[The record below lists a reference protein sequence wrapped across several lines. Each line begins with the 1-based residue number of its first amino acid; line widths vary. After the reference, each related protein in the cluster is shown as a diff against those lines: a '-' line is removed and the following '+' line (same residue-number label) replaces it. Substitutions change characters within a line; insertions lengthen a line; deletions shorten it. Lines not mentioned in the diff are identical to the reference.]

1 MKRYRITGGYPLDGE
16 VRIQGSKNA
25 VLPMMAA
32 AVLQEETV
40 ELKGCPKISDV
51 FCMEKLLQVLGA
63 ETEWERDTLRIR
75 CRRTDGDLSEEKT
88 AGKLR
93 SSILLLGSLL
103 GRNGYGKIRSPGGCT
118 IGRRPTDLHEM
129 ALRALGAGITRT
141 GTGITAY
148 AGRLSGTY
156 IRFPKKSV
164 GATENAILA
173 AVCAEGTT
181 VLDGCAAEPEVQWLC
196 RFLRSMGASVEG
208 EASGCVMIRGRKK
221 LHGTTFCV
229 PPDRIAAGT
238 WLMAGA
244 AVRGNLEFRR
254 APVKE
259 MQAVL
264 EVYRKM
270 GGQYRVAGDTLFTDS
285 SRVGKA
291 VPYVETA
298 GYPGFPTDLQSP
310 LLAAASTLSGRTIVR
325 ETVFEDRFAAVRELI
340 KMGARAEIRG
350 PVIGMEKS
358 RLKGTRVTAGDLRGG
373 AALVIA
379 ALAAEGSTEVEQV
392 QYIERGYELFPG
404 QLERLGARM
413 HIIEE

>member
-75 CRRTDGDLSEEKT
+75 CRQTDGDLSEEKT

-129 ALRALGAGITRT
+129 ALRSLGAGITRT

-148 AGRLSGTY
+148 AGRLSGTH
-156 IRFPKKSV
+156 IRFPKKRRGNRKRDSCR
-164 GATENAILA
+164 GLCGRHN
-173 AVCAEGTT
+173 GS
-181 VLDGCAAEPEVQWLC
+181 GRCAAEPEVQWLC

-244 AVRGNLEFRR
+244 AVRGSLELRR

-392 QYIERGYELFPG
+392 QYIERGYELFPE
-404 QLERLGARM
+404 QLERLGAR
-413 HIIEE
+413 ICVIEE

>member
-129 ALRALGAGITRT
+129 ALRSLGAGITRT

-148 AGRLSGTY
+148 AGRLSGTH

-181 VLDGCAAEPEVQWLC
+181 VLDGCARRAGSTVALPVPAEYGC
-196 RFLRSMGASVEG
+196 FRGGRSERVRDDS
-208 EASGCVMIRGRKK
+208 RKKK

-310 LLAAASTLSGRTIVR
+310 LLAASTLSGRTIVR

-392 QYIERGYELFPG
+392 QYIERGYELFPE
-404 QLERLGARM
+404 QLERLGARI

>member
-1 MKRYRITGGYPLDGE
+1 M
-16 VRIQGSKNA
+16 
-25 VLPMMAA
+25 
-32 AVLQEETV
+32 
-40 ELKGCPKISDV
+40 
-51 FCMEKLLQVLGA
+51 
-63 ETEWERDTLRIR
+63 
-75 CRRTDGDLSEEKT
+75 
-88 AGKLR
+88 
-93 SSILLLGSLL
+93 
-103 GRNGYGKIRSPGGCT
+103 
-118 IGRRPTDLHEM
+118 
-129 ALRALGAGITRT
+129 
-141 GTGITAY
+141 
-148 AGRLSGTY
+148 
-156 IRFPKKSV
+156 
-164 GATENAILA
+164 
-173 AVCAEGTT
+173 
-181 VLDGCAAEPEVQWLC
+181 
-196 RFLRSMGASVEG
+196 
-208 EASGCVMIRGRKK
+208 
-221 LHGTTFCV
+221 
-229 PPDRIAAGT
+229 
-238 WLMAGA
+238 
-244 AVRGNLEFRR
+244 
-254 APVKE
+254 KE

-310 LLAAASTLSGRTIVR
+310 LLATASTLSGRTIVR

-392 QYIERGYELFPG
+392 QYIERGYELFPE